1 MFRIL
6 SLDGGGIKGALLVAI
21 EEEIKEPIG
30 EYFDLIAGTSTGG
43 ILALGL
49 GFRIPTGKIMEFY
62 RDMDPL
68 IFPATGRLG
77 VKGFVRQIFGTKHSH
92 AELRAALLRVL
103 ADFGVIGL
111 VDEHAW

>member
-6 SLDGGGIKGALLVAI
+6 VWMVEASRRFLAAI

-30 EYFDLIAGTSTGG
+30 EYFDLIAGASTGG

-68 IFPATGRLG
+68 IFRPLG
-77 VKGFVRQIFGTKHSH
+77 DLGSKVSFVKYSERSTRTRNYGPRCFAF
-92 AELRAALLRVL
+92 LLIENLENR
-103 ADFGVIGL
+103 GIG
-111 VDEHAW
+111 